1 MQLDRPTLSLLLVL
15 LLFVQC
21 FGWLLVWRGHRQ
33 VPGVHSVLIGMLII
47 LAGAV
52 MVALRGW
59 APYWLTE
66 VAAHWLAVLGL
77 CYVTIAVAEFFH
89 RPVPHP
95 LLGLALALF
104 LIASPL
110 LQFFATDA
118 DLARSGLI
126 GAYSAYFAFLA
137 AWLGRPGYGSRLLM
151 QDFFITIQVLHGVAG
166 LLRMGDAALMQAGM
180 RPLIPAAQEWIWL
193 FEAILYAVG
202 FFLALITLLQARL
215 ADALGERNRS
225 LKIEARER
233 AELERRLSV
242 AVAQQETAR
251 REQQDFFLMVGHE
264 FRTPLA
270 IIDRAAEMI
279 ELKLPDQGLP
289 MTEFRT
295 AAQQL
300 GLVPAATRRLRLM
313 INCFLAAERVQQG
326 GQLNFTEI
334 ELRALLILLQELAPR
349 GEDGTTLLRV
359 DGAPPDE
366 TSLLQVDQDVLRA
379 ALAYLCDLI
388 LPGTIEPGCCRV
400 EQAAGGIR
408 ILLAIGTADPP
419 PNGFSIAAW
428 LVETQHGR
436 VSIHCDSAQRLWVE
450 IFLPARMAGTA
461 PGLPLLE
468 LPPRQYL

>member
-33 VPGVHSVLIGMLII
+33 VPGVHSVLIGTLII
-47 LAGAV
+47 FFGAV
-52 MVALRGW
+52 LVVLRGW
-59 APYWLTE
+59 APYWITE
-66 VAAHWLAVLGL
+66 VAAHWLSVLGL
-77 CYVTIAVAEFFH
+77 SFVTIAVAEFFH

-95 LLGLALALF
+95 LLGLALVLF

-110 LQFFATDA
+110 LQFFAADA
-118 DLARSGLI
+118 ELARSGLI

-151 QDFFITIQVLHGVAG
+151 QDFFITIQMLHGVAG
-166 LLRMGDAALMQAGM
+166 LLRMVDAALMRGGM
-180 RPLIPAAQEWIWL
+180 PPLVSSDQQWIWL

-215 ADALGERNRS
+215 ADALGDRNRS

-233 AELERRLSV
+233 ADLERRLSV

-289 MTEFRT
+289 MAEFRA

-313 INCFLAAERVQQG
+313 INCFLAAERVQQS
-326 GQLNFTEI
+326 GQMNFTEI
-334 ELRALLILLQELAPR
+334 ELGTLLILMQELAPR
-349 GEDGTTLLRV
+349 GEGGVTLLRV

-366 TSLLQVDQDVLRA
+366 ASLLQVDQDVLRA

-388 LPGTIEPGCCRV
+388 PPTAAEPGCCAV
-400 EQAAGGIR
+400 EQIAAGIR
-408 ILLAIGTADPP
+408 IALAIGHADPP
-419 PNGFSIAAW
+419 ANGFSIAAW
-428 LVETQHGR
+428 LIETQHGR
-436 VSIHCDSAQRLWVE
+436 VSIHSDSAQRLSVE
-450 IFLPARMAGTA
+450 IFLPTHLTGTA
-461 PGLPLLE
+461 PRLPHPG